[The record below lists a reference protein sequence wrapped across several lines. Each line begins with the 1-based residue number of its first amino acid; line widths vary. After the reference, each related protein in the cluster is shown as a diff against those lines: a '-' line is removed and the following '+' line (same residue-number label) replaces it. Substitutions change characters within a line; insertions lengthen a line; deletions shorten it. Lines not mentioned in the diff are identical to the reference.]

1 VPILQEAT
9 ILEVKRLLELFP
21 ISKLRAAWP
30 EAEGAKDE
38 IATAVSEGREH
49 DQILDFINCNF
60 SACKQHIYVYSSDKP
75 QIPVGIL
82 AGERVFHERGGHSL
96 YLVKV
101 QYRVVVRDPLENVD
115 IDFLWPVRIETTTDS
130 VIVRFV
136 TLEKNLAS
144 YVGVP
149 HLVAGRSVDE
159 DDILAAFGKLER
171 ADLHK
176 GIKAL
181 WENGFMD
188 CSRAKYKK
196 PKSLAWEAM
205 DKQQGIREN
214 NPDLYAVL
222 KKSVLHET
230 VFQIAK
236 DQNNSVSMFSADPSV
251 GYLGFPRYSETVG
264 DTDIVVREILRR
276 NQ

>member
-1 VPILQEAT
+1 VPILQEAS

-30 EAEGAKDE
+30 VEAEGSKDE
-38 IATAVSEGREH
+38 IAAAVSEGREY
-49 DQILDFINCNF
+49 DQILEFVNRNF
-60 SACKQHIYVYSSDKP
+60 STCKQHVYIYSSDKP
-75 QIPVGIL
+75 QIPVGIM
-82 AGERVFHERGGHSL
+82 AGERVLHERAGHSL
-96 YLVKV
+96 YLVRV
-101 QYRVVVRDPLENVD
+101 RYRVVIREPLENVD
-115 IDFLWPVRIETTTDS
+115 IDFLWPVRIETTGEYL
-130 VIVRFV
+130 IVRFI

-149 HLVAGRSVDE
+149 HLVGGRSVDE
-159 DDILAAFGKLER
+159 KGILAAFGKLKF

-181 WENGFMD
+181 WEDGFMD

-222 KKSVLHET
+222 KKAILHET

-236 DQNNSVSMFSADPSV
+236 DQKNSVSAFSADPSV
-251 GYLGFPRYSETVG
+251 GYLGFPRYAETEG
-264 DTDIVVREILRR
+264 DTDVVVREILRH
-276 NQ
+276 N